1 MCTVTFIPAGDK
13 LYITSNRDEKQ
24 GRSNARPPAVYPCTS
39 GNLLYPKDGDAGGTW
54 IAAHENGHAIVFLNG
69 GFVRHTPQPP
79 YRKSRGLVLLDLID
93 SANPVKQFQTVPLQ
107 QIEPFTAVLWNN
119 GQLHECRWDGLQKHH
134 TRLPVAQPHIW
145 SSATLYDERVVA
157 KRKNWFEAWL
167 QSFQAERPAPEDILH
182 FHQFT
187 GDGDS
192 HNDLRMNRNGQVFT
206 VSVTL
211 LALSTDV
218 TRMHY
223 LDLKN
228 NTTYTQQLI
237 VEKSMAGR

>member
-1 MCTVTFIPAGDK
+1 MYAGN
-13 LYITSNRDEKQ
+13 T
-24 GRSNARPPAVYPCTS
+24 

-54 IAAHENGHAIVFLNG
+54 IAAHENGNAIVFLNG

-79 YRKSRGLVLLDLID
+79 YRKSRGLILLDLINAPD
-93 SANPVKQFQTVPLQ
+93 PAMAFSLIPLH
-107 QIEPFTAVLWNN
+107 QIEPFTAVLWST
-119 GQLHECRWDGLQKHH
+119 GQLFECRWDGSKKYM
-134 TRLPVAQPHIW
+134 TELPGSQPHIW
-145 SSATLYDERVVA
+145 SSATLYDEEVVE
-157 KRKNWFEAWL
+157 KRKSWFRKWL
-167 QSFQAERPAPEDILH
+167 QQHKHPSPDDILH

-187 GDGDS
+187 GDGDT

-211 LALSTDV
+211 MALTDEL
-218 TRMHY
+218 TQMHY

-228 NTTYTQQLI
+228 NRAFTGQMT